1 MKKIGLIFVLLIFV
15 IPVLAQNETIEYPT
29 LIKTS
34 ELYSFIYDNPV
45 YENVFKDPD
54 NPDKNEATKAAWN
67 AFTKAYRIEGL
78 PHGLVSTIF
87 QPKALSKIDVAM
99 ENIGNS
105 LALMQ
110 IAHDLY
116 IGDTK
121 SASNTAIKTSMYYAI
136 SKWGWSSLQIASV
149 GMQILDYM
157 LTTIGEATVE
167 ARKQGLWDAYFDYYE
182 HGVGKMSLEKW
193 QEKLGSLQTQEEV
206 EKYIH
211 DHLESFFYADAL
223 DKKLTRGWHTE
234 AEIKSVKAEYLQTYL
249 LPYLDPMFQK
259 LNDRAY
265 DKELEYVKEIYIETA
280 KKLNQHNHYQFQ
292 IEAPYEYYD
301 KCQCGIQV
309 MSNGNE
315 KIFVKGDVS
324 DLGAC
329 RLKFTKYSIL
339 ANNITQARAVLRVNM
354 PDGPK
359 MFYKPLDLSKDLQY
373 INFSI
378 SEEDLKN
385 DETEKELSEKKIPQQ
400 KEQPVELKSEIRAI
414 FTAGA
419 VPLEIKIKKTKETAA
434 MYYGTVK
441 HKKFP
446 KGNKVTINKVTRELT
461 FIYKLKGPFAPEL
474 ICKGLPVAPN
484 AYAGTIVTNDGN
496 AVPVGPFS
504 MVLLAK

>member
-1 MKKIGLIFVLLIFV
+1 MKKLTFTFVLLLFAIPIF
-15 IPVLAQNETIEYPT
+15 AQNEMIEYPQ

-34 ELYSFIYDNPV
+34 ELYSFINNNPV
-45 YENVFKDPD
+45 YEEVFKDPD
-54 NPDKNEATKAAWN
+54 NPDKNEATKAAWS
-67 AFTKAYRIEGL
+67 AFTKAYKVEGL
-78 PHGLVSTIF
+78 PHGLISTVF
-87 QPKALSKIDVAM
+87 QPEALSKIDVAM

-105 LALMQ
+105 LALIQ

-116 IGDTK
+116 IGKTF
-121 SASNTAIKTSMYYAI
+121 SATSTGIKTGMYYAI

-157 LTTIGEATVE
+157 LTTIGEASIE
-167 ARKQGLWDAYFDYYE
+167 ARKQALWDAYFDYYE
-182 HGVGKMSLEKW
+182 HGVGKMSIEEW
-193 QEKLGSLQTQEEV
+193 QKKLGALSSQEEI
-206 EKYIH
+206 EKFIY

-234 AEIKSVKAEYLQTYL
+234 AEIRSVKAKYLETYL
-249 LPYLDPMFQK
+249 LPYLNPMFQK
-259 LNDRAY
+259 LNDSAY
-265 DKELEYVKEIYIETA
+265 DKELELIEELYIETA
-280 KKLNQHNHYQFQ
+280 YKLNQYNRYRFQ
-292 IEAPYEYYD
+292 VDAPYEYYD

-309 MSNGNE
+309 ISNGDK

-324 DLGAC
+324 DLGVC
-329 RLKFTKYSIL
+329 NLKFTKYSIL
-339 ANNITQARAVLRVNM
+339 ANNITQARGVLRINT
-354 PDGPK
+354 DKGPK
-359 MFYKPLDLSKDLQY
+359 MFYQPIDLSRDQSY
-373 INFSI
+373 INFKI
-378 SEEDLKN
+378 TEEDI
-385 DETEKELSEKKIPQQ
+385 EKESEQEIENEQSIELS
-400 KEQPVELKSEIRAI
+400 SEIRAI
-414 FTAGA
+414 FTASG
-419 VPLEIKIKKTKETAA
+419 VPVEIKIKKTKETAT

-504 MVLLAK
+504 MVLLGK

>member
-1 MKKIGLIFVLLIFV
+1 MKKISVLILFVLISLPLV
-15 IPVLAQNETIEYPT
+15 AQKETIEYPT
-29 LIKTS
+29 LIRTS
-34 ELYSFIYDNPV
+34 ELYQFIDDNPV

-67 AFTKAYRIEGL
+67 AFAKAYKIEGL

-87 QPKALSKIDVAM
+87 QPNALSKIDVAM

-182 HGVGKMSLEKW
+182 HGLGKMSLEKW

-211 DHLESFFYADAL
+211 DHLEAFFYADAL

-249 LPYLDPMFQK
+249 LPYLNPMFQK
-259 LNDRAY
+259 LNDTAY

-280 KKLNQHNHYQFQ
+280 NKLNQYNHYKFQ
-292 IEAPYEYYD
+292 IEAPYKYYN

-309 MSNGNE
+309 MSNGNK

-329 RLKFTKYSIL
+329 HLKFTKYSVL
-339 ANNITQARAVLRVNM
+339 ANNITQARAVLRVNT
-354 PDGPK
+354 PDGTK

-373 INFSI
+373 INFTI
-378 SEEDLKN
+378 SEEDLEN
-385 DETEKELSEKKIPQQ
+385 EETQEDVSEKETKQQSES
-400 KEQPVELKSEIRAI
+400 PVELKSEIRAI
-414 FTAGA
+414 FTANG
-419 VPLEIKIKKTKETAA
+419 VPVQLKIKKTSETPTL
-434 MYYGTVK
+434 YRGTVK
-441 HKKFP
+441 HKQFP
-446 KGNKVTINKVTRELT
+446 KGNTVTINKVTRELT

-484 AYAGTIVTNDGN
+484 AYTGIIVTNDGN

-504 MVLLAK
+504 MVLLK